1 MIDKPEEAVV
11 AFSALG
17 VGLWLAMSQPDKWN
31 ALKRIATA
39 RWIGGMALVALFSAG
54 VAIWH
59 SKNQDLVTSVK
70 RGIMALLI
78 AIMGEIGLTIA
89 PFWTIFAVSYFM
101 ESWI

>member
-17 VGLWLAMSQPDKWN
+17 IGLWLAISQPDKWS
-31 ALKRIATA
+31 ALKRIVTA
-39 RWIGGMALVALFSAG
+39 RWLSGMALVALFSIA

-59 SKNQDLVTSVK
+59 GKNKDLVTSVK
-70 RGIMALLI
+70 RGIMALII

>member
-1 MIDKPEEAVV
+1 MIDKPGEATV
-11 AFSALG
+11 AFTALG
-17 VGLWLAMSQPDKWN
+17 VGLWLAVSQPDKWKVLMKIMN
-31 ALKRIATA
+31 A
-39 RWIGGMALVALFSAG
+39 RWVAGIIAVAIFSLG
-54 VAIWH
+54 VAVWH
-59 SKNQDLVTSVK
+59 GKNQGLVTSVK